1 MTDFTSANLKGWE
14 NNDALAPLLNMG
26 ILDMAVFDA
35 ESSNE
40 SIELLRSGVSLSPPF
55 TVDGEGG
62 GAASTKTIGTITN
75 PIIAMRESAEK
86 QQEDEE
92 NQRRLEAFNLL
103 NYEEQEYWMKK
114 ARNN

>member
-1 MTDFTSANLKGWE
+1 MDDKYNG
-14 NNDALAPLLNMG
+14 D
-26 ILDMAVFDA
+26 
-35 ESSNE
+35 ES
-40 SIELLRSGVSLSPPF
+40 F
-55 TVDGEGG
+55 
-62 GAASTKTIGTITN
+62 TN

>member
-1 MTDFTSANLKGWE
+1 MGPPKFPERPDWSLPKHESLFLNEKLEPVDDKYKG
-14 NNDALAPLLNMG
+14 D
-26 ILDMAVFDA
+26 
-35 ESSNE
+35 ES
-40 SIELLRSGVSLSPPF
+40 F
-55 TVDGEGG
+55 
-62 GAASTKTIGTITN
+62 TN